1 MPSENLNLTF
11 SKESS
16 SRMTESDKTFE
27 ADIQKASTLR
37 KLHTEDNVIDFEIQG
52 EEEDCDELRIED
64 ASSESSLREPS
75 SEAESADEFTDKLLD

>member
-16 SRMTESDKTFE
+16 SRMTESEKNFE

-37 KLHTEDNVIDFEIQG
+37 KTLTEDNVIGFEIQG
-52 EEEDCDELRIED
+52 EEDCDELRIED

-75 SEAESADEFTDKLLD
+75 SEAESADEFTNKLLD